1 MIHSCRAVF
10 AVLFVASVA
19 PSTPALQGQ
28 IRPERQKVAPI
39 GPPNELRL
47 TGLIASIDD
56 RTALVTVNDRA
67 NTARRYEFQVREPAL
82 RSRLRAGQPVTV
94 NLRTATAQFGG
105 QTVRLTSVITDVAV
119 APKVEM
125 AQFCAMQ
132 QAGYNA
138 IDAGLP
144 PGTPSAHYTCQVQAI
159 PGTNGWFCQCRP
171 SFF

>member
-1 MIHSCRAVF
+1 MFRLRRPFFVVLLLASLPCAVP
-10 AVLFVASVA
+10 LL
-19 PSTPALQGQ
+19 TGQ
-28 IRPERQKVAPI
+28 TRPERQKLNS
-39 GPPNELRL
+39 GDLPNDLRL
-47 TGLIASIDD
+47 AGTIASISD

-82 RSRLRAGQPVTV
+82 RRRLRAGQPVTV

-105 QTVRLTSVITDVAV
+105 QTVRLTSVITDIAV

-132 QAGYNA
+132 QAGLNA
-138 IDAGLP
+138 VDAGLP

-159 PGTNGWFCQCRP
+159 PGTNGWFCLCRP